1 LRESVE
7 GLGARFI
14 KAELD
19 VSSGLSGVVRSAKS
33 ISGIPDPVAV
43 INACGLS
50 ARRFLPEAEAS
61 LLYPIRGQT
70 VLVKGEA
77 ASSRAFSPASLGKE
91 GCYVIPRPGSGTTI
105 LGGLK
110 DAGSYEE
117 KVDSELT
124 GRILERVKRWK
135 LAEELRMGE
144 GGEFEVIS
152 EQVGWRPGRK
162 GGPRVEVDGEGRIEG
177 VWVVHAYGHSGGGY
191 QGSVGS
197 AEKVVRLVGGLVG
210 AGSKL

>member
-14 KAELD
+14 KTELD

-33 ISGIPDPVAV
+33 ISGIPNPVAV

-117 KVDSELT
+117 RVDPDLT
-124 GRILERVKRWK
+124 KRILERIKRWEM
-135 LAEELRMGE
+135 AEELRTGE
-144 GGEFEVIS
+144 EGEFEVIS

-197 AEKVVRLVGGLVG
+197 AENVVRLVGGLVR